1 MAQAGELATSGYCTR
16 LIGPLTSESIARP
29 VDGSMAQTGYLF
41 TSKWVSG
48 GETSVFGY
56 GGFPQCRRS
65 ATNLSSSNLKIPL
78 DTIYY
83 ASNIAVS

>member
-48 GETSVFGY
+48 GETADRLYSVMEDFHNAVA
-56 GGFPQCRRS
+56 QLQTS
-65 ATNLSSSNLKIPL
+65 AART
-78 DTIYY
+78 
-83 ASNIAVS
+83 